1 MISQKR
7 EYVIRE
13 KVGGN
18 KSVVVWEGG
27 GNPVFPG
34 SGGSEKG
41 QIK

>member
-1 MISQKR
+1 MISHKR

-18 KSVVVWEGG
+18 KSVVGG
-27 GNPVFPG
+27 GK

-41 QIK
+41 QMK